1 MNNYFIFLLI
11 FIVSKAHS
19 QLNGAPQMSSA
30 GLETDWLSIGLILIF
45 FFFLI
50 VIYKSY
56 HSGVE
61 SGNHSRQK
69 NEVESELIE
78 KND

>member
-1 MNNYFIFLLI
+1 MNKYFIFLLI

-19 QLNGAPQMSSA
+19 QMNGAPQMSDA
-30 GLETDWLSIGLILIF
+30 VVETDWLSIGLILTF

-69 NEVESELIE
+69 DEVEHELIE